1 MSVTFKAILLACLV
15 LGLDQ
20 LSKFYVLDILQYQSI
35 MRLNDFCNLLLVWN
49 KGVTFGIF
57 SDVKRITVIL
67 EVVTILITIGL
78 FYWLIRSKNKTE
90 QYALGM
96 IIGGAS
102 GNIIDRLRFG
112 AVIDFIDLHVG
123 AYHWYVFNIAD
134 SAICLAVFLMLVLP
148 YLNKEKKE

>member
-15 LGLDQ
+15 LALDQ
-20 LSKFYVLDILQYQSI
+20 LSKFYVLDILQYNSI
-35 MRLNDFCNLLLVWN
+35 IRLNEFCNLLLVWN
-49 KGVTFGIF
+49 RGVTFGIF
-57 SDVKRITVIL
+57 SDVKRITLIL